1 MANTRPD
8 IIIPANTWIDCYAAS
23 GIAVG
28 TEVHIYN
35 KGSYYCNLAV
45 APAMPFGSSI
55 GAPLY
60 AGSTGSYLH
69 LKAGESGLWAYS
81 PGSATRLLIQEI

>member
-8 IIIPANTWIDCYAAS
+8 LVIPANTWVDCYAAS
-23 GIAVG
+23 GIPVG

-35 KGSYYCNLAV
+35 KGNSGCNLCV
-45 APAMPFGSSI
+45 SPTMPWGSTI

-60 AGSTGSYLH
+60 VGTSGSYLH
-69 LKAGESGLWAYS
+69 LKAGESGLWVYS
-81 PGSATRLLIQEI
+81 QGSGTRLLIQEA